1 MQAQVQQCF
10 ADTGTASMFTFNQ
23 LTGFVA
29 VAEEQHF
36 GRAAQR
42 LRMTQPPLTRQIQQ
56 LEKQLKVQLFDR
68 TSRIVRLTPAGR
80 AFLQDARRLLHE
92 AENAALAVRRVT
104 LGQEGII
111 RFGFT
116 ATSAYGVLGGVLATV
131 REHLPH
137 VDVTL
142 HELITRDQIE
152 RLSGGS
158 LDLGL
163 ARPPIAR
170 TELASRE
177 FRAEPLLAALPEGHP
192 LAGGSRPL
200 ELAEFHGADL
210 VMYSPTESRY
220 FHELLVTTFGNAD
233 VQPTYVQYVSQI
245 HTALALVQVGLGS
258 ALVPATAARLH
269 LEGVTFRSLRLPEP
283 DPVELHLVWRHA
295 NDNPALHA
303 LLALL

>member
-1 MQAQVQQCF
+1 
-10 ADTGTASMFTFNQ
+10 MFTLNQ

-56 LEKQLKVQLFDR
+56 LEKELKVQLFDR
-68 TSRIVRLTPAGR
+68 TSRTVRLTPAGR

-92 AENAALAVRRVT
+92 AENAALSVRRVT
-104 LGQEGII
+104 LGRAGIVRI
-111 RFGFT
+111 GFT
-116 ATSAYGVLGGVLATV
+116 ATSAYGVLGGLLATV

-137 VDVTL
+137 VDVVL
-142 HELITRDQIE
+142 HELVTRDQAE

-163 ARPPIAR
+163 ARPPAAR
-170 TELASRE
+170 PELASRL
-177 FRAEPLLAALPEGHP
+177 FRSEPLLAALPEGHP
-192 LAGGSRPL
+192 LAGSSEPL
-200 ELAEFHGADL
+200 ELGEFHGADV
-210 VMYSPTESRY
+210 VMYSPTEARY
-220 FHELLVTTFGNAD
+220 FHELLVTAFGRAG
-233 VQPTYVQYVSQI
+233 VQPTYVQHVSQI

-258 ALVPATAARLH
+258 ALVPATAARLRF
-269 LEGVTFRSLRLPEP
+269 EGVRFRPLRLPEP
-283 DPVELHLVWRHA
+283 DPVELHLVWRRA

-303 LLALL
+303 LLDLL

>member
-1 MQAQVQQCF
+1 
-10 ADTGTASMFTFNQ
+10 MFTLNQ

-56 LEKQLKVQLFDR
+56 LEKELQVQLFDR
-68 TSRIVRLTPAGR
+68 TSRTVRLTPAGR

-92 AENAALAVRRVT
+92 AENAALSVRRVT
-104 LGQEGII
+104 LGQSGVI
-111 RFGFT
+111 RVGFT
-116 ATSAYGVLGGVLATV
+116 ATSAYGVLGGLLATV

-137 VDVTL
+137 VDVVL
-142 HELITRDQIE
+142 HELVTRDQAE

-163 ARPPIAR
+163 ARPPAAR
-170 TELASRE
+170 PELESRLL
-177 FRAEPLLAALPEGHP
+177 RAEPLLAALPEGHP
-192 LAGGSRPL
+192 LAAGSDPL
-200 ELAEFHGADL
+200 DLSEFHGADV
-210 VMYSPTESRY
+210 VMYSPTEARY
-220 FHELLVTTFGNAD
+220 FHELLVATFGRAG

-269 LEGVTFRSLRLPEP
+269 LDGVHFRPLQLPEP
-283 DPVELHLVWRHA
+283 DPVELHLVWRRA

-303 LLALL
+303 LLDLL